1 MTQFPGT
8 TTVRSFRSGDG
19 QAIADAWTKSAPQDG
34 ITPRRLRDLILL
46 DRNFDADGLFIAE
59 DDGAVVGAAYAV
71 APAALGAS
79 PIGLLLGILPVAAF
93 IGAAIYLADV
103 RPAVAPFKKRN
114 GGRGGQRQ
122 GPYGP
127 W

>member
-1 MTQFPGT
+1 MAGFNILDYFFWLLLIIAFAMEAWALIDAL
-8 TTVRSFRSGDG
+8 TVPQNAYAAASKQSKKL
-19 QAIADAWTKSAPQDG
+19 WTI
-34 ITPRRLRDLILL
+34 ITVVC
-46 DRNFDADGLFIAE
+46 
-59 DDGAVVGAAYAV
+59 AVVGAAYAV
-71 APAALGAS
+71 APAALGAN

-103 RPAVAPFKKRN
+103 RPAVAQFKKRN
-114 GGRGGQRQ
+114 GGRGGSRQ

>member
-1 MTQFPGT
+1 MSGFNVVDYFFWLLLIIAYVMEAWALVDSL
-8 TTVRSFRSGDG
+8 TVQTSAFSAAGKWSKK
-19 QAIADAWTKSAPQDG
+19 IWT
-34 ITPRRLRDLILL
+34 IILIV
-46 DRNFDADGLFIAE
+46 AT
-59 DDGAVVGAAYAV
+59 VVGGAYAI

-79 PIGLLLGILPVAAF
+79 PIALLLGILPVAAF

-103 RPAVAPFKKRN
+103 RPAVAPFKKNN
-114 GGRGGQRQ
+114 GGRGGSRS

>member
-1 MTQFPGT
+1 MSDFNVLDYFFWLLLIIAFVMEAWALIDSL
-8 TTVRSFRSGDG
+8 TVPESAFSAAGKWRKKM
-19 QAIADAWTKSAPQDG
+19 WT
-34 ITPRRLRDLILL
+34 IVLIVTV
-46 DRNFDADGLFIAE
+46 
-59 DDGAVVGAAYAV
+59 VVGGAYAV

-79 PIGLLLGILPVAAF
+79 PIALLLGILPVAAF
-93 IGAAIYLADV
+93 IAASVYLADV

-114 GGRGGQRQ
+114 GGNSHS

>member
-1 MTQFPGT
+1 MSGFNVLDYFFWLLLIIAFVMEAWALIDSL
-8 TTVRSFRSGDG
+8 TVPTGAF
-19 QAIADAWTKSAPQDG
+19 SAASKQSKKLWM
-34 ITPRRLRDLILL
+34 IILIV
-46 DRNFDADGLFIAE
+46 AT
-59 DDGAVVGAAYAV
+59 VVGGAYAV

-79 PIGLLLGILPVAAF
+79 PIALLLGILPVAAF

-103 RPAVAPFKKRN
+103 RPAVAPFKKNN
-114 GGRGGQRQ
+114 GGRGGSRS